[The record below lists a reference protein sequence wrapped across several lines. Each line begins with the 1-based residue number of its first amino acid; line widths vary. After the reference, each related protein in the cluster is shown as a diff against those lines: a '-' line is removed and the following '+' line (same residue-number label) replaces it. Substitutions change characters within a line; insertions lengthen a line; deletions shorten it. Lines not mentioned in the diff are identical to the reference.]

1 MEATV
6 CNCEKLCVREKPSKD
21 SNILTIIDVGTVLQ
35 CEKSDSEDWHSVV
48 QINGIPSIGYCMSKY
63 VKVMTN
69 PDQSEGRKEVK
80 HGRRT

>member
-6 CNCEKLCVREKPSKD
+6 CNCEKLCVRANPSKG

-35 CEKSDSEDWHSVV
+35 CEKSYSEDWYSITR
-48 QINGIPSIGYCMSKY
+48 INDVPAIGYCMSKY
-63 VKVMTN
+63 VNVMIN
-69 PDQSEGRKEVK
+69 PDQSEDRKEVK